1 MEEED
6 EQEGGSAE
14 AVTEGAATPL
24 TVSDSKNESETL
36 RSDGKYTKAP
46 KLYT

>member
-6 EQEGGSAE
+6 ELEGGSGE

-24 TVSDSKNESETL
+24 TVSDSNNESKTL